1 MFTSGSRS
9 ARIMAGTYGESR
21 HGVQVQAQQELVDTL
36 LGAQG
41 SLTRK
46 LCTCAGERPAQ
57 LLR

>member
-9 ARIMAGTYGESR
+9 TRIMAGTYGESR

-36 LGAQG
+36 LGAPG

-46 LCTCAGERPAQ
+46 LCTCSGERPA
-57 LLR
+57 